1 MARTEGAGCQA
12 RVSGHVIQVRGKR
25 WDETQDEAF
34 LFILFL
40 SPPSFVGVV
49 LLNNKSLGSQF
60 RCSFRIDLHRQN
72 GASAST
78 TVE

>member
-34 LFILFL
+34 LFVLFL
-40 SPPSFVGVV
+40 LFPSIVGVV
-49 LLNNKSLGSQF
+49 LLIDKSLGSRF
-60 RCSFRIDLHRQN
+60 RRSFRIDLHKQN
-72 GASAST
+72 DTNAST